1 MDNKKLFKLKTSIM
15 NGTVTMSSYELVVA
29 ADNIED
35 IEKLINEAKE
45 KNKDNMI
52 KGWETV
58 EEIDKFNV
66 CILKDSKIEKIDIIE
81 ILKNIN
87 YDSF

>member
-66 CILKDSKIEKIDIIE
+66 GILKDSKIEKIDIIE

>member
-66 CILKDSKIEKIDIIE
+66 GILKDSKIEKINIIE